1 MRLKYPLQYW
11 SPQIDFHV
19 KAISIAASVVI
30 LMSTTAFAKDC
41 KYVQKIIMDDNN
53 VILSAKT
60 EYVCKESKPIVVL
73 PSKTYDEVKRVVP
86 RAVSHTEYMNMI
98 FGNNSDFGLDFIG
111 KLFYNK
117 TN

>member
-1 MRLKYPLQYW
+1 M
-11 SPQIDFHV
+11 
-19 KAISIAASVVI
+19 IATSVAV

-41 KYVQKIIMDDNN
+41 KYVQKIIVDDNN

-73 PSKTYDEVKRVVP
+73 PSKTFNEVKRVVP
-86 RAVSHTEYMNMI
+86 KAVSHTEYMNMVY
-98 FGNNSDFGLDFIG
+98 GNNSDFGLDLLA

>member
-1 MRLKYPLQYW
+1 MKN
-11 SPQIDFHV
+11 IM
-19 KAISIAASVVI
+19 IATSVAV

-73 PSKTYDEVKRVVP
+73 PPKTFDEVKRVVP
-86 RAVSHTEYMNMI
+86 RAVSHTEYMNMVY
-98 FGNNSDFGLDFIG
+98 GNNSNYGLDFLK
-111 KLFYNK
+111 KLLYNNNK
-117 TN
+117 

>member
-1 MRLKYPLQYW
+1 MKTK
-11 SPQIDFHV
+11 I
-19 KAISIAASVVI
+19 IATSVALLI
-30 LMSTTAFAKDC
+30 STTALAKDC
-41 KYVQKIIMDDNN
+41 KYVQNIILDDNN

-73 PSKTYDEVKRVVP
+73 PPKTFNEVKRVVP
-86 RAVSHTEYMNMI
+86 RAVSHTEYMNMVY
-98 FGNNSDFGLDFIG
+98 GNNSNYGLDFLS

>member
-1 MRLKYPLQYW
+1 MKN
-11 SPQIDFHV
+11 IM
-19 KAISIAASVVI
+19 IAASVAV
-30 LMSTTAFAKDC
+30 LMSTTAFATDC
-41 KYVQKIIMDDNN
+41 KYVQKIILDDNN

-73 PSKTYDEVKRVVP
+73 PPKTFNEVKRVVP
-86 RAVSHTEYMNMI
+86 KAVSHTEYMNMVY
-98 FGNNSDFGLDFIG
+98 GNNSDFGLDLLA

>member
-1 MRLKYPLQYW
+1 MKN
-11 SPQIDFHV
+11 IM
-19 KAISIAASVVI
+19 IATSVAV

-41 KYVQKIIMDDNN
+41 KYVQKIIVDDNN

-73 PSKTYDEVKRVVP
+73 PPKTFNEVKRVVP

-98 FGNNSDFGLDFIG
+98 YGNKPDYGLDFLV
-111 KLFYNK
+111 KLLYNK

>member
-1 MRLKYPLQYW
+1 MKN
-11 SPQIDFHV
+11 IM
-19 KAISIAASVVI
+19 IAASVAV
-30 LMSTTAFAKDC
+30 LMSTTALATDC
-41 KYVQKIIMDDNN
+41 KYVQKIILDDNN

-73 PSKTYDEVKRVVP
+73 PSKTFNEVKRVVP
-86 RAVSHTEYMNMI
+86 RAVSHTEYMNMVY
-98 FGNNSDFGLDFIG
+98 GNNSDFGLDFLS

>member
-1 MRLKYPLQYW
+1 M
-11 SPQIDFHV
+11 
-19 KAISIAASVVI
+19 IATSVAV
-30 LMSTTAFAKDC
+30 LMSTTAFATDC
-41 KYVQKIIMDDNN
+41 KYVQKIIVDDNN

-73 PSKTYDEVKRVVP
+73 PPKTFNEVKRVVP
-86 RAVSHTEYMNMI
+86 KAVSHTEYMNMVY
-98 FGNNSDFGLDFIG
+98 GNNSDFGLDLLA